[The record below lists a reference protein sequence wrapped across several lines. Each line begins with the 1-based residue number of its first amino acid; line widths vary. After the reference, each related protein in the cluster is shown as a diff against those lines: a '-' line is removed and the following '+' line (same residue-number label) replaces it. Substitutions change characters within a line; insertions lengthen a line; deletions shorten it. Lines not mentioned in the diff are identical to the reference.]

1 MKITAIIALSFG
13 IVTLGASLPA
23 FAESVQFN
31 QNIPKIKVE
40 DFTRRRTTEP
50 KTQQCNI
57 QCITTP
63 CPCTDKITERNDGK
77 QRDRDNSSNKF
88 DR

>member
-23 FAESVQFN
+23 FAESVRFN
-31 QNIPKIKVE
+31 QNVPKIKVE
-40 DFTRRRTTEP
+40 DLNRRRTTEP
-50 KTQQCNI
+50 KIQQCNI

-63 CPCTDKITERNDGK
+63 CPCTDKITNGK
-77 QRDRDNSSNKF
+77 QRNRDNNSNKF